1 MIVLTCCFIFFRRL
15 LLFVEL
21 NLLLFLFEAPDIVAN
36 VMTEELFATNF
47 SSAFP
52 QDPDA
57 TRFIQELADAKPH
70 VLNAGR

>member
-1 MIVLTCCFIFFRRL
+1 MSPKMKTCLSLEATSRRSIAQIEVESQ
-15 LLFVEL
+15 VEL
-21 NLLLFLFEAPDIVAN
+21 FE
-36 VMTEELFATNF
+36 